1 MNEIIELNLEEL
13 DHVSG
18 GGPVET
24 VQRVLNA
31 VGNTVVGL
39 IGAGL
44 GALGGGGIGGGSGSS
59 GGGCNGTNGCYPL

>member
-1 MNEIIELNLEEL
+1 MNEITELNLEEL
-13 DHVSG
+13 DRVSG

-24 VQRVLNA
+24 AQRVLNA

-44 GALGGGGIGGGSGSS
+44 GFLGSGGAIGGSSS